1 MDSEVSTPQT
11 STLHGVQLWLV
22 LPAES
27 ANVGQPL
34 QAAMNDRVVVTA
46 MVREGVRQLNP
57 DAGTIM
63 AGEDILVLFGSL
75 EDLDRA
81 ERALLQ

>member
-1 MDSEVSTPQT
+1 
-11 STLHGVQLWLV
+11 
-22 LPAES
+22 
-27 ANVGQPL
+27 
-34 QAAMNDRVVVTA
+34 
-46 MVREGVRQLNP
+46 VRRLNP

>member
-1 MDSEVSTPQT
+1 MVERQDRLRTV
-11 STLHGVQLWLV
+11 V

-34 QAAMNDRVVVTA
+34 QAAMNDGVVVTA